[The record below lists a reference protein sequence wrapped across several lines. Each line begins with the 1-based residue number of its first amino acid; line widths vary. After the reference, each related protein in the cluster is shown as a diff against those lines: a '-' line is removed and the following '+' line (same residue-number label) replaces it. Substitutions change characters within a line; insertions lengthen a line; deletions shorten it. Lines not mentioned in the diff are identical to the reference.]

1 MRAGVIFVG
10 ADAYGTVWIS
20 SRVSRVLNGCQ
31 TAKPSVCFLESGTE
45 AHLERR
51 PELKK

>member
-10 ADAYGTVWIS
+10 ADACGTVWIS

-31 TAKPSVCFLESGTE
+31 TAKPSVLFPKGGAE
-45 AHLERR
+45 AHLKRR
-51 PELKK
+51 SGLEE